1 MTDTVA
7 PAAQSVSATITYALH
22 TGEKPVNQTFE
33 TGQVIR
39 RRTGATEQR
48 VTQIREIGRAS
59 CRERV

>member
-39 RRTGATEQR
+39 RRTGATGGDDR
-48 VTQIREIGRAS
+48 HREDPQVS
-59 CRERV
+59 NQTVP